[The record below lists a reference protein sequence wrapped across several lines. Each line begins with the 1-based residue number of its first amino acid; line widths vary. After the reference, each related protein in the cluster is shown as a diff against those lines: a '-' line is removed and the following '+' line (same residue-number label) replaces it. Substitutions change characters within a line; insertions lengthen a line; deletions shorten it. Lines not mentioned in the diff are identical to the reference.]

1 MQMNWKTIVW
11 LQIKTWNRNKKRY
24 KMKLKS
30 SFDDSNLES
39 CSDITEPVIVLITCR
54 KQRALSKINM
64 N

>member
-39 CSDITEPVIVLITCR
+39 SSDITEPVIVLITCR
-54 KQRALSKINM
+54 KQCVLPKINM
-64 N
+64 T

>member
-1 MQMNWKTIVW
+1 
-11 LQIKTWNRNKKRY
+11 
-24 KMKLKS
+24 MKLKS

-64 N
+64 NLKVTA